1 MISSDDFTQVT
12 LESKPLFD
20 KHYKKYPPIHS
31 DNVFATMV
39 AWNEYAHYEY
49 VFFDDTLILKVTVD
63 GIVQFRP
70 PIGRF
75 NKETFDIL
83 MKLAKKDG
91 SEYPISLITDDVKE
105 WIEKNYNSISFAAL
119 PEYADYVYRCKD
131 LASLEGSDYRKI
143 RNRLNKFVK
152 NFKYET
158 ETISEG
164 NISEVKQFLKRWCI
178 WRECEDDP
186 LLSYEKKAVMF
197 STDHFTELGLSGIA
211 IRVNDHIEAIS
222 IFEQM
227 SPDTVVVH
235 FEKGS
240 PHYDG
245 IYKVVNMET
254 ARIVEGDVAF
264 INRESDMGNPGL
276 RKAKKSY
283 RPHHMIQVYK
293 MENVTN

>member
-1 MISSDDFTQVT
+1 MLSSDDFIQVT

-20 KHYKKYPPIHS
+20 THYKKYHPIHS

-39 AWNEYAHYEY
+39 AWSEYAHYEY
-49 VFFDDTLILKVTVD
+49 NFFDESLIFKVTVD

-70 PIGRF
+70 PIGKF
-75 NKETFDIL
+75 SKETFDMLI
-83 MKLAKKDG
+83 KLAKKEG
-91 SEYPISLITDDVKE
+91 SEYPISLITEDVKE
-105 WIEKNYNSISFAAL
+105 WIEKNYNSISFVDM
-119 PEYADYVYRCKD
+119 PEYADYVYRSKD
-131 LASLEGSDYRKI
+131 LASLKGSDYRKI

-152 NFKYET
+152 NFEYDT
-158 ETISEG
+158 ETISED
-164 NISEVKQFLKRWCI
+164 NISEVKRFLKRWCI

-197 STDHFTELGLSGIA
+197 SMDHFSELGLSGVA
-211 IRVNDHIEAIS
+211 IRVNDIIEAIS

-240 PHYDG
+240 PYYDG

-254 ARIVEGDVAF
+254 ARVVEGDVAF

-283 RPHHMIQVYK
+283 RPDYMIQVYK
-293 MENVTN
+293 IKK